1 MSGKVENGG
10 SLESASNRAEGGF
23 FTFEQTRIMKAAG
36 DRVRFRGHIGKR
48 NESIRRR

>member
-1 MSGKVENGG
+1 
-10 SLESASNRAEGGF
+10 
-23 FTFEQTRIMKAAG
+23 MKAAG